1 MKINFDISIK
11 VNRVV
16 KFLVLSD
23 LLFLGG
29 WSMVQ
34 PIFSIFVVTKV
45 AGATIVTVGLIMGL
59 YWFVKSVLQIPVAN
73 YLDKHDGEKDDF
85 YALLISLFLAAV
97 AAFMLS
103 KTSTLWQLF
112 LAQFLY
118 AIAMGF
124 YVPSWTG
131 IFSRHLDSKRF
142 SFDWSFDSTVVGLT
156 SFVSAILAGVLAQ
169 KFGFSVVF
177 FIVGVLSLASVILL
191 FMVPDLI
198 IPRVKTKESIIEDH
212 SVKGIGR

>member
-1 MKINFDISIK
+1 M
-11 VNRVV
+11 
-16 KFLVLSD
+16 
-23 LLFLGG
+23 
-29 WSMVQ
+29 
-34 PIFSIFVVTKV
+34 VTKV
-45 AGATIVTVGLIMGL
+45 AGATIVTVGLIMGF
-59 YWFVKSVLQIPVAN
+59 YWLVKSVLQIPVAN

-85 YALLISLFLAAV
+85 YVLLISLFLAAV

-124 YVPSWTG
+124 YVPSWAG

-142 SFDWSFDSTVVGLT
+142 SFDWSFDSTVSGLT
-156 SFVSAILAGVLAQ
+156 SFVSAILAGFLAQ
-169 KFGFSVVF
+169 KFGFSAVF

-191 FMVPDLI
+191 FMIPDLI
-198 IPRVKTKESIIEDH
+198 IPKGKTKEPIIEDH